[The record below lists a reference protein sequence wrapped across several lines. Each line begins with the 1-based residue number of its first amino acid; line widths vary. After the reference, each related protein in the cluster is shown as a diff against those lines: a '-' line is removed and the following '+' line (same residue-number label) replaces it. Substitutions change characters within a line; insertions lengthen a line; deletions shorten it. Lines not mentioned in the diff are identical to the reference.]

1 MSDFV
6 TVAQAAARLGV
17 SVRTAQR
24 HAAKL
29 AESDRETPVNGQWRV
44 NLSAL
49 AQRLGKAEKRTSE
62 NDATMPP
69 PDATRRDNDAATIGE
84 AVSPGEVAELRARI
98 ADKERENARLW
109 DALQRAQENEQK
121 ALAELSATR
130 RENMIILG
138 SIANK
143 QIPERVASTTSNV
156 ATVSQNGATNGVS
169 VASGD
174 AGTRSVD
181 LMQDAATEGTEPVQ
195 NHSESVAK
203 VVPISK
209 NARQPW
215 QFWRWMERE

>member
-6 TVAQAAARLGV
+6 TVAQAAAKLGV

-29 AESDRETPVNGQWRV
+29 ADSDRETPVSGQWRV

-49 AQRLGKAEKRTSE
+49 AQRLGKAEKLTSE
-62 NDATMPP
+62 NDATLPP
-69 PDATRRDNDAATIGE
+69 VDATRRDNDAATIGE

-98 ADKERENARLW
+98 VDKERENIRLW

-121 ALAELSATR
+121 ALTELSETR

-143 QIPERVASTTSNV
+143 QIPERVAS
-156 ATVSQNGATNGVS
+156 VSPNDATNGVS
-169 VASGD
+169 VASPD
-174 AGTRSVD
+174 AATQSVD
-181 LMQDAATEGTEPVQ
+181 LMQSTATEGSDPVQ

-209 NARQPW
+209 NERQPW
-215 QFWRWMERE
+215 QFWRWLERE